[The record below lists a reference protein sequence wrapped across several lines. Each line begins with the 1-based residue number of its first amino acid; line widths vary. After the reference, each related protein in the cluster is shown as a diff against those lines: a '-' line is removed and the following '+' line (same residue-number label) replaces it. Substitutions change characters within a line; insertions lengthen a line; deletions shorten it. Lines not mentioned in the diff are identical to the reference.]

1 MQVIRITVDADRCA
15 HAPRGAAI
23 ICDNSDQKIEFSID
37 PQSGFDRE
45 SPINAIF
52 VTARGA
58 LPPIVFAGEQ
68 VTAPSF
74 SHNDGIFAFV
84 GLSQGSIKTTTPA
97 SIMLIRSIYSEAMDR
112 EAAEESDG
120 SNLPVLPHINLED
133 LIEFTNITAGQLAL
147 ASLQTIYEAFRVKH
161 HMTYPFAD
169 IPVYDPEN
177 PESTTITLD
186 ELADRIAGFV
196 PAIRAK
202 LDADGGNAN
211 NVTAQRTLTYPFRDI
226 PAYDPENPED
236 TAVTLQQLLGILG
249 GWYLAI
255 QNKLDPDGNVNTAVA
270 SRSGTYALAD
280 IPYSSDPEHPVEISM
295 QELLNRLS
303 AWFKAIVGDIQTI
316 SDDGSVSVEMSAYK
330 TYWLTGNLSGI
341 TLSFDAFDPA
351 LRLGDAD
358 HLYTIKYVAGSTAPT
373 VTLPANVAVAA
384 GYTDAV
390 SKTGTVVEIS
400 IARIPSIE
408 INNITCD
415 YLATATY
422 AEVSA

>member
-23 ICDNSDQKIEFSID
+23 ICDNNDQIIEFSLD

-58 LPPIVFAGEQ
+58 LPPVAFSGEQ

-74 SHNDGIFAFV
+74 SHSDGIFAFV
-84 GLSQGSIKTTTPA
+84 GLSQGNIKTTTPA

-161 HMTYPFAD
+161 SMTYPFADLPIYDSENPYATTMTLDGFADRLASWPPVIRGKLDAEGGNANAVTVQRNATYPFSD

-177 PESTTITLD
+177 TEAT
-186 ELADRIAGFV
+186 
-196 PAIRAK
+196 
-202 LDADGGNAN
+202 
-211 NVTAQRTLTYPFRDI
+211 TLT
-226 PAYDPENPED
+226 
-236 TAVTLQQLLGILG
+236 LQELLGRLG

-255 QNKLDPDGNVNTAVA
+255 QNKLDADGNVNAAVA

-280 IPYSSDPEHPVEISM
+280 IPYSSDPEHPAEVSI

-303 AWFKAIVGDIQTI
+303 AWFKAIVGDVQTI

-330 TYWLTGNLSGI
+330 TYWLTGAITDI
-341 TLSFDAFDPA
+341 TLSFDVFDPA

-358 HLYTIKYVAGSTAPT
+358 HLYTVKYVAGATAPT
-373 VTLPANVAVAA
+373 VTLPSNVAVAA
-384 GYTDAV
+384 GYSDAV
-390 SKTGTVVEIS
+390 SKPNTVIEIS
-400 IARIPSIE
+400 MARIPSIA
-408 INNITCD
+408 INNITYD

-422 AEVSA
+422 AEVGA

>member
-23 ICDNSDQKIEFSID
+23 ICDNNDQIIEFSLD

-58 LPPIVFAGEQ
+58 LPPIAFAGEQ

-74 SHNDGIFAFV
+74 SHSDGIFAFV

-147 ASLQTIYEAFRVKH
+147 ASLQTLYEAFRVKH
-161 HMTYPFAD
+161 RMTYPFGE
-169 IPVYDPEN
+169 IPAYDPEN

-186 ELADRIAGFV
+186 ELADRIASFV

-202 LDADGGNAN
+202 LDADHGNAN
-211 NVTAQRTLTYPFRDI
+211 DIIGQRTMTYPFRDI
-226 PAYDPENPED
+226 PVYDPGNPED

-255 QNKLDPDGNVNTAVA
+255 QNKLDTDGNVNAAVA

-280 IPYSSDPEHPVEISM
+280 IPYSSDPEHPAEVSM
-295 QELLNRLS
+295 RELLNRLA
-303 AWFKAIVGDIQTI
+303 AWFKVIAGDIQTI
-316 SDDGSVSVEMSAYK
+316 TDDGSVSVEMSAYK
-330 TYWLTGNLSGI
+330 TYWLTGTITDI

-358 HLYTIKYVAGSTAPT
+358 HLYTVKYIAGAAAPT
-373 VTLPANVAVAA
+373 VTLPANVATAA
-384 GYTDAV
+384 GYSDAV
-390 SKTGTVVEIS
+390 SKANTVVEIS
-400 IARIPSIE
+400 IARIPSID
-408 INNITCD
+408 ISGVTRD

-422 AEVSA
+422 AEVGA